1 MKRIT
6 IKDIADR
13 SGYTVATISRALN
26 NNPMVNINTRNKIL
40 EIAKNIGYID
50 AETPKKDHKAVI
62 GVTIPDIYNPYFPLL
77 IKGIQEQLAE
87 EGLGILICNSNSD
100 PRTETECIK
109 TLVDAGVNGIIMDP
123 LTDHSY
129 KKLRYINKQ
138 LPVVFTSNIPKG
150 ADINYITI
158 DNYAA
163 AQIATSYLIS
173 LGHSHIAYIGGNE
186 ESDTYRLRLAGYCD
200 TMKKQFSHL
209 NPRLITKV
217 FPDRKS
223 GFQAANMI
231 MTTNER
237 PTAFFASN
245 DNLALGVL
253 EYLQK
258 HGFEVPKEISVIGI
272 DDIEMSSLPGIDLT
286 TIEEPRYLL
295 GQTAATSMVELLNH
309 QIVSENHE
317 PLQITLQPKLIIR
330 STCSKVHNYM
340 Q

>member
-1 MKRIT
+1 
-6 IKDIADR
+6 
-13 SGYTVATISRALN
+13 
-26 NNPMVNINTRNKIL
+26 
-40 EIAKNIGYID
+40 
-50 AETPKKDHKAVI
+50 
-62 GVTIPDIYNPYFPLL
+62 
-77 IKGIQEQLAE
+77 
-87 EGLGILICNSNSD
+87 
-100 PRTETECIK
+100 
-109 TLVDAGVNGIIMDP
+109 
-123 LTDHSY
+123 
-129 KKLRYINKQ
+129 
-138 LPVVFTSNIPKG
+138 
-150 ADINYITI
+150 
-158 DNYAA
+158 
-163 AQIATSYLIS
+163 
-173 LGHSHIAYIGGNE
+173 IGGNE

-309 QIVSENHE
+309 QIVSEN
-317 PLQITLQPKLIIR
+317 
-330 STCSKVHNYM
+330 
-340 Q
+340 